1 MNTFQNK
8 KNKFFVQKN
17 DIIITQTNV
26 CKILEKKKT
35 QTTINHSESNEINVN

>member
-26 CKILEKKKT
+26 CKILEKKTKT
-35 QTTINHSESNEINVN
+35 KQQSIIVSQIKSM